1 MTTQTPTTHTPT
13 THGSTV
19 HGSTVRESTVQS
31 SIEKFLDDL
40 AGGNPTPGGG
50 SAAAVMGAMGAAL
63 VSMVCNVTIGKKGYE
78 GVEGEMRAILHE
90 SEKVRRRLTAMVA
103 EDIAAFDSIMAAY
116 KLPKA
121 SDDEKTVRAA
131 AIQAGLR
138 RATEVPLDCARV
150 CAEVIGLSRRASE
163 HGYLNVISDGGVGVL
178 AGFTGLRS
186 AALNVYI
193 NAPALKDRAF
203 ADKATADLGKL
214 VEHCAAESEAVY
226 ALVRNKLG

>member
-1 MTTQTPTTHTPT
+1 MMT
-13 THGSTV
+13 
-19 HGSTVRESTVQS
+19 QS
-31 SIEKFLDDL
+31 SVEKFLDDL

-50 SAAAVMGAMGAAL
+50 SAAAIMGAMGAAL

-78 GVEGEMRAILHE
+78 AVEAEMRSVLSE
-90 SEKVRRRLTAMVA
+90 SERVRRRLTAMVA
-103 EDIAAFDSIMAAY
+103 EDIAAFDSILAAY

-121 SDDEKTVRAA
+121 TEEDKAARVA

-150 CAEVIGLSRRASE
+150 CAEVIALARRASE
-163 HGYLNVISDGGVGVL
+163 QGYLNVISDGGVGVL

-193 NAPALKDRAF
+193 NVPALKDRAF
-203 ADKATADLGKL
+203 AERATDELEKL
-214 VEHCAAESEAVY
+214 LEFCGAESEAVY
-226 ALVRNKLG
+226 RIVRDKLS

>member
-1 MTTQTPTTHTPT
+1 MMT
-13 THGSTV
+13 
-19 HGSTVRESTVQS
+19 QS
-31 SIEKFLDDL
+31 SVEKFLDDL
-40 AGGNPTPGGG
+40 ASGKPTPGGG
-50 SAAAVMGAMGAAL
+50 SAAAIVGAMGAAL

-78 GVEGEMRAILHE
+78 AVEAEMRSVLSE
-90 SEKVRRRLTAMVA
+90 SERVRRRLTAMVA
-103 EDIAAFDSIMAAY
+103 EDIAAFDSMLAAY

-121 SDDEKTVRAA
+121 TEEDRAARAA

-150 CAEVIGLSRRASE
+150 CAEVIALSRRASE
-163 HGYLNVISDGGVGVL
+163 QGYINVISDGGVGVL

-203 ADKATADLGKL
+203 AERATAELEKL
-214 VEHCAAESEAVY
+214 LEFCGAESEAVY
-226 ALVRNKLG
+226 KIVRDKLS